1 MGVMKTTLDLP
12 DALVK
17 EVKVRA
23 VQEGRKLKDAVA
35 ELLRRGLAASAAPE
49 SPPPEPVI
57 GKDRRTGLPLI
68 GCRHQPA
75 AHGESAPRRMAAILL
90 EQETGWIHD
99 AGG

>member
-1 MGVMKTTLDLP
+1 MGAMKTTLDLP

-35 ELLRRGLAASAAPE
+35 ELLRRGLAVSAVPE
-49 SPPPEPVI
+49 SPEPVI
-57 GKDRRTGLPLI
+57 GKDRGTGLPLI
-68 GCRHQPA
+68 ECRHPPT
-75 AHGESAPRRMAAILL
+75 AHSVSSPRRMAAILL
-90 EQETGWIHD
+90 EQETGWFHD

>member
-1 MGVMKTTLDLP
+1 MKTTLDLP

-35 ELLRRGLAASAAPE
+35 ELLRRGLAASAVPE
-49 SPPPEPVI
+49 SPPSEPVI

-90 EQETGWIHD
+90 EQETEWIHD

>member
-1 MGVMKTTLDLP
+1 MGSMKTTLDLP

-35 ELLRRGLAASAAPE
+35 ELLRRGLAVSTVPE

-68 GCRHQPA
+68 GCRQKPA
-75 AHGESAPRRMAAILL
+75 APVFSSPRGRL
-90 EQETGWIHD
+90 G
-99 AGG
+99 

>member
-1 MGVMKTTLDLP
+1 MKTTLDLP

-35 ELLRRGLAASAAPE
+35 ELLRRGLAASAVPE
-49 SPPPEPVI
+49 SPPPEPVV

-75 AHGESAPRRMAAILL
+75 QGESSPRRMAAMLL

>member
-1 MGVMKTTLDLP
+1 MGAMKTTLDLP

-35 ELLRRGLAASAAPE
+35 ELLRRGLAASAVPE
-49 SPPPEPVI
+49 SPQPEPVI

-68 GCRHQPA
+68 ACRQKPVA
-75 AHGESAPRRMAAILL
+75 SGASSPRRMAAILL
-90 EQETGWIHD
+90 EQETGWFHD

>member
-1 MGVMKTTLDLP
+1 MKTTLDLP

-35 ELLRRGLAASAAPE
+35 ELLRRGLAVSTVPE

-68 GCRHQPA
+68 GCRHLPA
-75 AHGESAPRRMAAILL
+75 ARGASAPRRMAAILL
-90 EQETGWIHD
+90 EQVTGWIHD